1 MRIRNWPIGVLLA
14 TSTLLF
20 SACGEKAPPAV
31 QAAPK
36 ISAVTAEQ
44 KTVPLVKEFV
54 GEVLGKAD
62 IPIRARVD
70 GYLEKIHFREGRRV
84 KKGQLL
90 YSIDDQ
96 PFREDVNAAESQVA
110 EARVHAANANNEL
123 QRYEPLIKIKAVS
136 QSDYDAAKS
145 NKEAADESVKAA
157 EAALELAKIK
167 LGYCSIKSPIDGVIG
182 KTEAE
187 VGEYVGRSPNP
198 VILNTVSQIDSIRV
212 QFFLTESDY
221 LAIARENLEE
231 RENTHEEPNP
241 RHDSDLRLILSD
253 GSQFPEKGTVDFIN
267 RNIDQATG
275 AILIQT
281 SFANPQG
288 LIRPG
293 QFAKVRANMD
303 VLENSVLVPQRCV
316 METQGQYAV
325 YIIQEDN
332 TVTRTKVV
340 LGPTYLDYYVVLEGV
355 LPTDKIAL
363 DGLQRMRD
371 GMTVDY
377 ELKAFNSQFPSNE

>member
-31 QAAPK
+31 QAAPQ
-36 ISAVTAEQ
+36 ITAVTAEQ

-54 GEVLGKAD
+54 GEVLGRAD

-70 GYLEKIHFREGRRV
+70 GYLEQIHFREGRRV

-110 EARVHAANANNEL
+110 EARVFATNANNEL

-253 GSQFPEKGTVDFIN
+253 GSQFTEKGTVNFIN

-275 AILIQT
+275 AILVQT
-281 SFANPQG
+281 SFANPRG

-303 VLENSVLVPQRCV
+303 VIENAVLIPQRCV
-316 METQGQYAV
+316 METQGRNAV
-325 YIIQEDN
+325 FLIQDDN

-355 LPTDKIAL
+355 SPTDKIAL

-377 ELKAFNSQFPSNE
+377 ELKDFNSQFPSNE